1 MADCEHSRR
10 RHTPRFPANSMTASS
25 SFLPTPCPCAC
36 GATANAR
43 TSASVSS
50 CASSLAGPNG
60 SSVIVPRMPLPASPT
75 ATSTTQPSAKP
86 NPRSVSAYPLPSGSS
101 PSARYATTRS
111 SPTAAYSSGRASR
124 IFTDAGY
131 PQVAGP
137 ALGVRCRP
145 EQCRRTTGQ
154 TTLAVTTGTPLTGA
168 HRAVCGRA
176 DIKGQPISKDSGSG
190 GWGRHP
196 PLPRTCAF
204 LNVRRLTPT

>member
-1 MADCEHSRR
+1 MADREHSRR

-25 SFLPTPCPCAC
+25 SFRPTPCPCAC

-86 NPRSVSAYPLPSGSS
+86 NPRSVSAYPLPPGSS

-111 SPTAAYSSGRASR
+111 SPTAAYSSGRACR

-137 ALGVRCRP
+137 ALGLRCRP
-145 EQCRRTTGQ
+145 EQCRRT
-154 TTLAVTTGTPLTGA
+154 GA
-168 HRAVCGRA
+168 ADRAHHRSARGPHDRRGNGLPGDHA
-176 DIKGQPISKDSGSG
+176 RSSNG
-190 GWGRHP
+190 GDHQVDAP
-196 PLPRTCAF
+196 AS
-204 LNVRRLTPT
+204 